1 MNTFITKTA
10 AVLSLAFLT
19 SGMWAMQS
27 AQETP
32 PQGFI
37 EKKITKIQIQE
48 PSMWEGNVPQRI
60 FILPYRST
68 GMAASI
74 MRNTQETPGVI
85 INGIEQF
92 IHGKNLDEKVLIDL
106 QNPITINVA
115 SRNPELLVIVE
126 GNEKELARRVFKDD
140 DFNGDDIAKNNTLI
154 PNFPN

>member
-85 INGIEQF
+85 INGIGEY
-92 IHGKNLDEKVLIDL
+92 IHGKNLDQKVLIDL

-115 SRNPELLVIVE
+115 SRNPELLVIIYGSE
-126 GNEKELARRVFKDD
+126 GQLRHRVFKP
-140 DFNGDDIAKNNTLI
+140 KL
-154 PNFPN
+154 P